1 MRKRA
6 FTLIE
11 LLVVIAIIAIL
22 AAILFPVFAQA
33 REKGRAISCLSN
45 CRQIGMGLM
54 MYAQDYDECSPSAD
68 HDSHDP
74 THLYPWYAPLQTYI
88 KNDGVF
94 RCPSVGNMAPDTFAE
109 PLDAAL
115 WSRLRTDYLINGF
128 FAHGL
133 PYASFSA
140 PAEQIVVAERR
151 ARWAA
156 LDYHAWIE
164 PDGHDGGDEI
174 AGTWGRGKID
184 GSGFALD
191 GMSSDPSNLGRHQLG
206 SNYVFGDGHA
216 KWHRFSQTLQPGPVD
231 LGMHNR
237 DGLGEADWH
246 HDH

>member
-1 MRKRA
+1 VGA

-33 REKGRAISCLSN
+33 REKARSIACLSN
-45 CRQIGMGLM
+45 CRQIGLGLM
-54 MYAQDYDECSPSAD
+54 MYAQDYDERSPSAD
-68 HDSHDP
+68 HDSEDAAD
-74 THLYPWYAPLQTYI
+74 LYPWYAPLQPYI

-94 RCPSVGNMAPDTFAE
+94 RCPSVGGTAPEAYAI
-109 PLDAAL
+109 PLDAAI

-128 FAHGL
+128 FSHGL
-133 PYASFSA
+133 AYASFST
-140 PAEQIVVAERR
+140 PSEQIVVAERR

-156 LDYHAWIE
+156 FDYHAWIE
-164 PDGHDGGDEI
+164 PDGHDGGDE
-174 AGTWGRGKID
+174 APGSWGRGKLD

-191 GMSSDPSNLGRHQLG
+191 GMTPDPTNIGRHQQG
-206 SNYVFGDGHA
+206 SNHVFGDGHA
-216 KWHRFSQTLQPGPVD
+216 KWMRFSQTLQPGPAG

-237 DGLGEADWH
+237 DGLTEADWH